1 MSTNKHYNNNKDDN
15 EDNDDITDVNNSDN
29 NNNNNSSKVVD
40 DRDLHLVVVVDEAR
54 FKVSEKYPNKQENSF
69 FRKITFGTVKHCQ
82 PSGGASARELTNQ
95 TGPIL
100 CLDV

>member
-1 MSTNKHYNNNKDDN
+1 M
-15 EDNDDITDVNNSDN
+15 NNSDN

-69 FRKITFGTVKHCQ
+69 SEKLLLALLNIVAYTF
-82 PSGGASARELTNQ
+82 
-95 TGPIL
+95 I
-100 CLDV
+100 